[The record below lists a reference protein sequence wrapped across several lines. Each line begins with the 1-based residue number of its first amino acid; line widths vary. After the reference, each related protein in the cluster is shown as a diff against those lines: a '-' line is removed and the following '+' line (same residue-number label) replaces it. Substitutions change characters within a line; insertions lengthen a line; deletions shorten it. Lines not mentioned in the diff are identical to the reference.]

1 MDNAKHSMMVLFAIG
16 IVLISLSVISAD
28 DDLQLS
34 SEERTFSAVG
44 DSVGYSQ
51 DSFLHAILTR
61 EANAQLMQF
70 EVENLN
76 NPTEYNVT
84 ISESDYDQL
93 KSAKNNGEMK
103 EIQIKTNQS
112 VIVKQ
117 PVIEN
122 YTKEIFSKEYYDEE
136 TFENDLESLEEKF
149 LFDSDA
155 DVNVTNHTNPSN
167 GKDYKK
173 ITVNKTFYVV
183 KTFNDCPEQITAHV
197 VVNDMQADGKDWVFF
212 NAQSLGI
219 GGVLASDHID
229 I

>member
-93 KSAKNNGEMK
+93 KSAKNNGE
-103 EIQIKTNQS
+103 
-112 VIVKQ
+112 
-117 PVIEN
+117 
-122 YTKEIFSKEYYDEE
+122 
-136 TFENDLESLEEKF
+136 
-149 LFDSDA
+149 
-155 DVNVTNHTNPSN
+155 
-167 GKDYKK
+167 
-173 ITVNKTFYVV
+173 
-183 KTFNDCPEQITAHV
+183 
-197 VVNDMQADGKDWVFF
+197 
-212 NAQSLGI
+212 
-219 GGVLASDHID
+219 
-229 I
+229 